1 MGAVKDET
9 ARDSWHGDT
18 EVSSFT
24 NMLLLVISQDEAT
37 TVITL
42 LKQDSTAQV
51 PSRISLLNMKP
62 PENLTSSIDYDPLY
76 IFVSDTW

>member
-18 EVSSFT
+18 KASSFT

-37 TVITL
+37 NVITL

-76 IFVSDTW
+76 IFVSDT